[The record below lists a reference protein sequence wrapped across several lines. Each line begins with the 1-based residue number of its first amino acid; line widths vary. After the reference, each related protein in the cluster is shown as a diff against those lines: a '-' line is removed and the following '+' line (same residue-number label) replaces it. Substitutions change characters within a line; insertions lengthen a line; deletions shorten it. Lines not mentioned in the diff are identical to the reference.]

1 MSRLETVRENWSEI
15 TDKLLRDKQLLAHFL
30 RFSAGMY
37 KQSFSDAALIY
48 QQNPYATKVATL
60 ETWNRLG
67 RLVNKGEH
75 SIAVFG
81 EDSKPKHLFD
91 ITQTN
96 GKRIPELWKLN
107 EDLAADLT
115 AVINKKYGK
124 DCKNI
129 QETIAAMSVDNTRP
143 HLTEMMYATQQMKL
157 TDSELKTYQQSFVS
171 AVRFMVSNRC
181 ELGSDMKISGG
192 INLNA
197 VDLFKNAR
205 DLIRFC
211 DLVQKSAKDT
221 LLEMEREIVQILK
234 QRRELNNDLQTERNR
249 ADVGANPVHG
259 QSRRAETSRKADRQV
274 GEDVAGM
281 DTHGVS
287 DRGTGV
293 RGRGSVADNSEG
305 DRHRGGEPLSGAGR
319 AVQAAEP
326 ETDDVRG
333 NSAVGENAAVD
344 RGTSGNGG
352 SRVPNEITVESL
364 IERYNK
370 ADFNRRWD
378 SYETAGWILSDVKV
392 ADFRLDAVEQFDK
405 NHADKF
411 SVAQAE
417 EIRGLIR
424 VALENREKTHDFID
438 VSVPD
443 EPPTKEEPSENYDY
457 SSDEEDDVII
467 NNSVVETSDIL
478 PLTDEKLI
486 CDILKYDRFFK
497 IKREDIAE
505 FFSENMS
512 STDRAELLKKAFNPD
527 YTEFD
532 IGANRGGF
540 KTNDNGVVVWQGHYL
555 NRYKESGLSWDLVQS
570 LTAKMIEQGE
580 YLDERRPQIVTDAQ
594 ELIDGDTV
602 RIDGEDWKVLSAGDY
617 LISLKNSEGEERNL
631 YNTLDKKWYDLMNE
645 HGFEFISSS
654 DDEHKFFKPE
664 DEIVEPPDNDE
675 IEDDEPEQLTLFG
688 DYESTDIA
696 PTDNTKSEPQK
707 KKSVMRRTV
716 AYSNAAPNDEMINYI
731 LKCGGND
738 DHTLERIV
746 AQFQKGKS
754 VAENAEFLRKEF
766 CSRYDEDGRG
776 YKFVAE
782 DFTSSALLA
791 AWFDKDGI
799 TAAISN
805 TAFPNG
811 EKAHLSWE
819 QVSEKIS
826 ALLERGE
833 YCKQDIID
841 RAAENELTD
850 IAAKLWYLHQD
861 FSEEYR
867 DKNIIPY
874 TGIFPDDIAKIK
886 VGLTDKSTLQGYI
899 DGMEKF
905 LKDYEENREI
915 LRFGFHRPKELLS
928 RLKDL
933 QIPRKEF
940 LTKSDFKFEPKFF
953 ITEDEKD
960 WVVAGGG
967 NVRDSKFRIAKYF
980 SEGHSAKEKAD
991 FLKHEYGEGGSL
1003 VTGYGTSYNAK
1014 GFKFHRGSIS
1024 DPDAE
1029 VLMKWN
1035 DVAERVDRLIAEDRY
1050 ITQKDIDARIRNAKR
1065 DLENYGVDN
1074 EYD

>member
-1 MSRLETVRENWSEI
+1 MSRLETVRENWTDI

-37 KQSFSDAALIY
+37 KQNFSDAALIY

-60 ETWNRLG
+60 ETWNKLG
-67 RLVNKGEH
+67 RLVNKGER

-81 EDSKPKHLFD
+81 EDNRAKHLFD

-96 GKRIPELWKLN
+96 GKRIPELWKLT

-157 TDSELKTYQQSFVS
+157 IDSELKTYQQSFVS

-181 ELGSDMKISGG
+181 ELDGGMKVSGG

-234 QRRELNNDLQTERNR
+234 QRRELSNDLQAERNR

-259 QSRRAETSRKADRQV
+259 QSRGAEAARKADRQV
-274 GEDVAGM
+274 GEDVAGV

-305 DRHRGGEPLSGAGR
+305 DRHRSREPLSGAGR
-319 AVQAAEP
+319 AVQGEKPAS
-326 ETDDVRG
+326 DDVRG

-370 ADFNRRWD
+370 ADFNRRLD
-378 SYETAGWILSDVKV
+378 SYETAGWILSDVKA

-405 NHADKF
+405 FHADKF

-424 VALENREKTHDFID
+424 AALENREKTHDFID

-443 EPPTKEEPSENYDY
+443 EPPAKEEPSENYDY

-467 NNSVVETSDIL
+467 NNSVVETSDIP

-497 IKREDIAE
+497 IKREEIAE

-512 STDRAELLKKAFNPD
+512 STDRAELMKKAFNHD

-540 KTNDNGVVVWQGHYL
+540 KTTDNGVVVWQGHYL

-570 LTAKMIEQGE
+570 LTAKMIERGE
-580 YLDERRPQIVTDAQ
+580 YLDERRPQIVTDA
-594 ELIDGDTV
+594 
-602 RIDGEDWKVLSAGDY
+602 
-617 LISLKNSEGEERNL
+617 
-631 YNTLDKKWYDLMNE
+631 
-645 HGFEFISSS
+645 
-654 DDEHKFFKPE
+654 
-664 DEIVEPPDNDE
+664 
-675 IEDDEPEQLTLFG
+675 
-688 DYESTDIA
+688 
-696 PTDNTKSEPQK
+696 
-707 KKSVMRRTV
+707 
-716 AYSNAAPNDEMINYI
+716 
-731 LKCGGND
+731 
-738 DHTLERIV
+738 
-746 AQFQKGKS
+746 
-754 VAENAEFLRKEF
+754 
-766 CSRYDEDGRG
+766 
-776 YKFVAE
+776 
-782 DFTSSALLA
+782 
-791 AWFDKDGI
+791 
-799 TAAISN
+799 
-805 TAFPNG
+805 
-811 EKAHLSWE
+811 
-819 QVSEKIS
+819 
-826 ALLERGE
+826 
-833 YCKQDIID
+833 
-841 RAAENELTD
+841 
-850 IAAKLWYLHQD
+850 
-861 FSEEYR
+861 
-867 DKNIIPY
+867 
-874 TGIFPDDIAKIK
+874 
-886 VGLTDKSTLQGYI
+886 
-899 DGMEKF
+899 
-905 LKDYEENREI
+905 
-915 LRFGFHRPKELLS
+915 
-928 RLKDL
+928 
-933 QIPRKEF
+933 
-940 LTKSDFKFEPKFF
+940 
-953 ITEDEKD
+953 
-960 WVVAGGG
+960 
-967 NVRDSKFRIAKYF
+967 
-980 SEGHSAKEKAD
+980 
-991 FLKHEYGEGGSL
+991 
-1003 VTGYGTSYNAK
+1003 
-1014 GFKFHRGSIS
+1014 
-1024 DPDAE
+1024 
-1029 VLMKWN
+1029 
-1035 DVAERVDRLIAEDRY
+1035 
-1050 ITQKDIDARIRNAKR
+1050 
-1065 DLENYGVDN
+1065 
-1074 EYD
+1074 

>member
-1 MSRLETVRENWSEI
+1 MSRLETVRENWTDI

-60 ETWNRLG
+60 ETWNKLG
-67 RLVNKGEH
+67 RLVNKGER

-81 EDSKPKHLFD
+81 EDNRAKHLFD

-96 GKRIPELWKLN
+96 GKRIPELWKLT

-234 QRRELNNDLQTERNR
+234 QRRELSNDLQAERNR
-249 ADVGANPVHG
+249 ADVGRDAVHR
-259 QSRRAETSRKADRQV
+259 QSRGAEISRKADKQV

-293 RGRGSVADNSEG
+293 RGRGAVADNSEG
-305 DRHRGGEPLSGAGR
+305 NRHRGGEPLSGVGR

-326 ETDDVRG
+326 APDGVRG
-333 NSAVGENAAVD
+333 NSSVGENAAVD
-344 RGTSGNGG
+344 RGTSGNGE
-352 SRVPNEITVESL
+352 SRVPDKITVESL
-364 IERYNK
+364 IERYNN

-378 SYETAGWILSDVKV
+378 SYETAGWILSDAK
-392 ADFRLDAVEQFDK
+392 ASEFRLDAVEQFDK
-405 NHADKF
+405 YHADKF

-424 VALENREKTHDFID
+424 AALENREKTHDFID

-443 EPPTKEEPSENYDY
+443 ERASVDEQHTTNELLAENDFDY
-457 SSDEEDDVII
+457 PNEEDEVII
-467 NNSVVETSDIL
+467 NNSVIETSDIP

-497 IKREDIAE
+497 IKREEIAE

-540 KTNDNGVVVWQGHYL
+540 KANENGVIVWQGHYL

-580 YLDERRPQIVTDAQ
+580 YIDERRPQIVTDAQ
-594 ELIDGDTV
+594 ELIDGDTI
-602 RIDGEDWKVLSAGDY
+602 RLDGEEWKVLSAGDY

-645 HGFEFISSS
+645 HGFEFML
-654 DDEHKFFKPE
+654 
-664 DEIVEPPDNDE
+664 V
-675 IEDDEPEQLTLFG
+675 
-688 DYESTDIA
+688 
-696 PTDNTKSEPQK
+696 
-707 KKSVMRRTV
+707 
-716 AYSNAAPNDEMINYI
+716 
-731 LKCGGND
+731 
-738 DHTLERIV
+738 
-746 AQFQKGKS
+746 
-754 VAENAEFLRKEF
+754 LR
-766 CSRYDEDGRG
+766 
-776 YKFVAE
+776 
-782 DFTSSALLA
+782 
-791 AWFDKDGI
+791 
-799 TAAISN
+799 
-805 TAFPNG
+805 
-811 EKAHLSWE
+811 
-819 QVSEKIS
+819 
-826 ALLERGE
+826 
-833 YCKQDIID
+833 
-841 RAAENELTD
+841 
-850 IAAKLWYLHQD
+850 
-861 FSEEYR
+861 
-867 DKNIIPY
+867 
-874 TGIFPDDIAKIK
+874 
-886 VGLTDKSTLQGYI
+886 
-899 DGMEKF
+899 
-905 LKDYEENREI
+905 
-915 LRFGFHRPKELLS
+915 
-928 RLKDL
+928 
-933 QIPRKEF
+933 
-940 LTKSDFKFEPKFF
+940 
-953 ITEDEKD
+953 
-960 WVVAGGG
+960 
-967 NVRDSKFRIAKYF
+967 
-980 SEGHSAKEKAD
+980 
-991 FLKHEYGEGGSL
+991 
-1003 VTGYGTSYNAK
+1003 
-1014 GFKFHRGSIS
+1014 
-1024 DPDAE
+1024 
-1029 VLMKWN
+1029 
-1035 DVAERVDRLIAEDRY
+1035 
-1050 ITQKDIDARIRNAKR
+1050 
-1065 DLENYGVDN
+1065 
-1074 EYD
+1074 

>member
-1 MSRLETVRENWSEI
+1 MSRLETVRSNWSGI

-60 ETWNRLG
+60 ETWNKLG
-67 RLVNKGEH
+67 RLVNRGER

-81 EDSKPKHLFD
+81 EDNRAKHLFD

-96 GKRIPELWKLN
+96 GKRIPDLWKLT
-107 EDLAADLT
+107 EDIADELT

-143 HLTEMMYATQQMKL
+143 QLTEMMYATQQMKL

-197 VDLFKNAR
+197 VDLFKNTR

-234 QRRELNNDLQTERNR
+234 QRRELSNDLQTERNR
-249 ADVGANPVHG
+249 ADVSRGEIHGRSRGAE
-259 QSRRAETSRKADRQV
+259 AARKADRQV
-274 GEDVAGM
+274 GEDVAGV

-287 DRGTGV
+287 DRGTSV

-305 DRHRGGEPLSGAGR
+305 NRHRGGEPLSGVGR

-326 ETDDVRG
+326 APDDVRG
-333 NSAVGENAAVD
+333 NFSVGENAAVD

-352 SRVPNEITVESL
+352 SRVSNEITVESL
-364 IERYNK
+364 IERYNN

-378 SYETAGWILSDVKV
+378 SYETAGWILSDVKA

-405 NHADKF
+405 YHADKF

-424 VALENREKTHDFID
+424 AALENREKKHDFID

-443 EPPTKEEPSENYDY
+443 EPPIEEEPSADYDF
-457 SSDEEDDVII
+457 SDGEEDVII
-467 NNSVVETSDIL
+467 NNSVVEMSDIP

-497 IKREDIAE
+497 IKREEIAE

-512 STDRAELLKKAFNPD
+512 STDRAELMKKAFNPD

-532 IGANRGGF
+532 IGTNRGGF
-540 KTNDNGVVVWQGHYL
+540 KTNDNGVVVWQGYYL

-570 LTAKMIEQGE
+570 LIAKMIEQGE

-602 RIDGEDWKVLSAGDY
+602 RIDGVEWKVLSAGDY
-617 LISLKNSEGEERNL
+617 LVSLKNAEGEERNL

-645 HGFEFISSS
+645 HGFEFVSSS

-688 DYESTDIA
+688 YDEPTDIA
-696 PTDNTKSEPQK
+696 PTDNTKSELQK

-716 AYSNAAPNDEMINYI
+716 VYSNAAPNDKMINYI

-738 DHTLERIV
+738 QHTLERIV

-754 VAENAEFLRKEF
+754 DVENAEFLRKEF

-791 AWFDKDGI
+791 AWFDESGI
-799 TAAISN
+799 TAAINN
-805 TAFPNG
+805 TAFPRG
-811 EKAHLSWE
+811 EKTHLTWE

-833 YCKQDIID
+833 YCEQDIID
-841 RAAENELTD
+841 RAADNEFAD
-850 IAAKLWYLHQD
+850 VAAELWHLHQD

-874 TGIFPDDIAKIK
+874 TGIFPDDVAKIK
-886 VGLTDKSTLQGYI
+886 ALLADKTALQSCI
-899 DGMEKF
+899 DGMERF
-905 LKDYEENREI
+905 LKDYEESREI

-933 QIPRKEF
+933 QITRKEF
-940 LTKSDFKFEPKFF
+940 LTKADFRFEPKFF

-967 NVRDSKFRIAKYF
+967 NVQGSKFRVAKYF
-980 SEGHSAKEKAD
+980 SEGHTAKEKAD
-991 FLKHEYGEGGSL
+991 FLKHEYGEG
-1003 VTGYGTSYNAK
+1003 V
-1014 GFKFHRGSIS
+1014 
-1024 DPDAE
+1024 
-1029 VLMKWN
+1029 
-1035 DVAERVDRLIAEDRY
+1035 
-1050 ITQKDIDARIRNAKR
+1050 
-1065 DLENYGVDN
+1065 
-1074 EYD
+1074 